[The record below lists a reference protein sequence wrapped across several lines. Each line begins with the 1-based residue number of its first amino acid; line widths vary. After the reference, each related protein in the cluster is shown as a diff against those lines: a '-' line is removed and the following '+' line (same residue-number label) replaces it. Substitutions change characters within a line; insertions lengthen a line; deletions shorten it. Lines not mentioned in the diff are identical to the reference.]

1 MLNFFVMLHFVNVS
15 VMLVLT
21 TKHQVCV
28 AILLDLVSNQ
38 RYVEFG
44 HKYPDLVEGMDD
56 GIYL

>member
-1 MLNFFVMLHFVNVS
+1 MLHFVNVS